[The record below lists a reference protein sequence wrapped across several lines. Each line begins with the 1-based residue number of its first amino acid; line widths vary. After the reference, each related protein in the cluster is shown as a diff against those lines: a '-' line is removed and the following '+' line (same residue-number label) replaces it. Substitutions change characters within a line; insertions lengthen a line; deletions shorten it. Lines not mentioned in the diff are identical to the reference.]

1 MHGALLDLLLRHLEG
16 AYAWSPK
23 EALVGFVKAPKTS
36 FTQRFIKGM
45 LSKAIRP
52 KINTDTQQLRAV
64 KEFSQIL

>member
-1 MHGALLDLLLRHLEG
+1 MVPYIGLLLRHLEG

-36 FTQRFIKGM
+36 FTQRFIKGL

-52 KINTDTQQLRAV
+52 KY
-64 KEFSQIL
+64 